1 MRMGYLSGGMDWVH
15 LVVMRSKSSAYE
27 WKGREFRNEGRTLV
41 TGKSYG
47 SG

>member
-1 MRMGYLSGGMDWVH
+1 MRTGYLSRRIDRVH
-15 LVVMRSKSSAYE
+15 LVVMRGRSNAYA
-27 WKGREFRNEGRTLV
+27 WKRKEFRNEGRTLV

>member
-1 MRMGYLSGGMDWVH
+1 MRMGYLSRRIDRVH
-15 LVVMRSKSSAYE
+15 LVVMRSGSNTYE
-27 WKGREFRNEGRTLV
+27 WKRKEFRNEGRTLV